1 MNDLL
6 HRIDTFVQLGMHLKG
21 FGQDKASTQ
30 CMQQA
35 IVENRWFS
43 AEEILLA
50 IDAIRSE
57 LLERKKIE
65 DWIKPYSTAITK
77 CQPQRIAIIMA
88 GNIPLVGFFDLMCAL
103 ICGHSVAIKP
113 SSKDRAL
120 MEYVC
125 RTLNDIDPQ
134 INIAQYNPEADYDK
148 IIATG
153 GDSAARHFSQCYAT
167 TPSLIRGSRHSAAL
181 LDGNESKAELEGLY
195 HDIFSY
201 SGMGCR
207 NISLLLLPE
216 GYTPPIV
223 VPKMNEMFHG
233 NYLHHRAMLTMQGV
247 TFNDHGGALTVE
259 QDSFSDALSI
269 INIMRYRTI
278 GQAEEWLK
286 THDEQLQCVVSHCS
300 LHPRCVAFG
309 RAQYPALTDYAD
321 GIDVIKFLTA

>member
-1 MNDLL
+1 MVSVVDSFVELSKRLQSFGNDEYTLQIIAEACAANKWFT
-6 HRIDTFVQLGMHLKG
+6 HVDIYR
-21 FGQDKASTQ
+21 A
-30 CMQQA
+30 
-35 IVENRWFS
+35 VE
-43 AEEILLA
+43 
-50 IDAIRSE
+50 AIREQFLNREKLQGWLSHYN
-57 LLERKKIE
+57 IE
-65 DWIKPYSTAITK
+65 QVTPK
-77 CQPQRIAIIMA
+77 RVAIIMA

-134 INIAQYNPEADYDK
+134 INIAQYDPEADYNK

-259 QDSFSDALSI
+259 QDGFSDALSI

-278 GQAEEWLK
+278 EQAEEWLK
-286 THDEQLQCVVSHCS
+286 THDEQLQCVVSHCC

>member
-1 MNDLL
+1 
-6 HRIDTFVQLGMHLKG
+6 
-21 FGQDKASTQ
+21 
-30 CMQQA
+30 
-35 IVENRWFS
+35 
-43 AEEILLA
+43 
-50 IDAIRSE
+50 
-57 LLERKKIE
+57 
-65 DWIKPYSTAITK
+65 
-77 CQPQRIAIIMA
+77 MA

-134 INIAQYNPEADYDK
+134 INIAQYDPEADYDK

-153 GDSAARHFSQCYAT
+153 GDSAARHFSQRYAT

-223 VPKMNEMFHG
+223 VPKMNEMFYG
-233 NYLHHRAMLTMQGV
+233 NYLHHRAMLTMQGA

-278 GQAEEWLK
+278 EQAEEWLK

-309 RAQYPALTDYAD
+309 RAQYPTLTDYAD